1 MDAVYSV
8 CRVLQ
13 NISLKIF
20 AEYSVE
26 GRDHV
31 PPRGPLI
38 IVANHQS
45 NVDPSLL
52 VTSIPL
58 RLRFLAKKSLF
69 SGPVTKWFLKSYGAF
84 PVNRTN
90 SDMRAYKWVLSG
102 LENGQAMVV
111 FPEGTRSPGSMRKA
125 HSGVVSLALK
135 TQVSILPVGITGTEN
150 IGHWLSVINPT
161 GKISIRIGTAFSL
174 PSIDGKPPKEVL
186 ESLTDMVMSRVAALL
201 PESYHGE
208 YRITKARQHKSR
220 S

>member
-1 MDAVYSV
+1 MDTVYSV
-8 CRVLQ
+8 CRFLQ
-13 NISLKIF
+13 NISLKI
-20 AEYSVE
+20 SVE

-69 SGPVTKWFLKSYGAF
+69 SGPVTNWFLKSYGAF

-111 FPEGTRSPGSMRKA
+111 FPEGTISPGSMRKA

-150 IGHWLSVINPT
+150 IGHWLRVINPT

>member
-1 MDAVYSV
+1 MDTVYSI
-8 CRVLQ
+8 CRFLQ
-13 NISLKIF
+13 NISLKIC

-26 GRDHV
+26 GREHV

-58 RLRFLAKKSLF
+58 RLRFLAKQSIF
-69 SGPVTKWFLKSYGAF
+69 NGPVTKWFLKSYGAF

-150 IGHWLSVINPT
+150 IGHWLRVINPT
-161 GKISIRIGTAFSL
+161 GKINIRIGTAFS
-174 PSIDGKPPKEVL
+174 
-186 ESLTDMVMSRVAALL
+186 
-201 PESYHGE
+201 
-208 YRITKARQHKSR
+208 
-220 S
+220 